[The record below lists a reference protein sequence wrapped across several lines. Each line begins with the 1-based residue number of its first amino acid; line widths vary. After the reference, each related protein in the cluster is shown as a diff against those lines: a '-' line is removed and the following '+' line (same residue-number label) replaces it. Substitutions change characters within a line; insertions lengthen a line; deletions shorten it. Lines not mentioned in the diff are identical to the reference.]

1 MSQTG
6 GDRVG
11 DEQSA
16 ASAAS
21 DTPGPGPLTIEVDG
35 ASHIV
40 QPDGAAV
47 TVGREPPADIVVPRP
62 GVSRVHVHVRHD
74 GAHWSLTDAGSRN
87 GIYRDGLRVEHV
99 IVDGS
104 LTLHIGDANGIVLH
118 AIPHVRE
125 VDPTQLAEP
134 ADAAVGIAG
143 AAVAARREELGLSR
157 VTLAADVLTPD
168 EMARF
173 EGGRHWPDPHALAT
187 LEERL
192 TWPAGAIAGIRDGA
206 PVPED
211 EFTEVLTPT
220 VQVSVAVDAADIA
233 VRAIRARAELLPGS
247 HEPDFTGAITPMLA
261 ELRRLDR
268 TITAAAR
275 NAPGRLE
282 VIVALAEIRR
292 LSADLT
298 ARAACSPQASLG
310 QRVGAV
316 RRRGGLTAAEVAA
329 AAGVS
334 LDDVEAVEAEDRPAD
349 TAAEALE
356 RFVAVVGP
364 AVSPAQ

>member
-1 MSQTG
+1 M
-6 GDRVG
+6 
-11 DEQSA
+11 A
-16 ASAAS
+16 
-21 DTPGPGPLTIEVDG
+21 
-35 ASHIV
+35 
-40 QPDGAAV
+40 
-47 TVGREPPADIVVPRP
+47 
-62 GVSRVHVHVRHD
+62 
-74 GAHWSLTDAGSRN
+74 
-87 GIYRDGLRVEHV
+87 
-99 IVDGS
+99 
-104 LTLHIGDANGIVLH
+104 
-118 AIPHVRE
+118 
-125 VDPTQLAEP
+125 
-134 ADAAVGIAG
+134 
-143 AAVAARREELGLSR
+143 
-157 VTLAADVLTPD
+157 LAADVVTLD
-168 EMARF
+168 DMAGL
-173 EGGRHWPDPHALAT
+173 EGGRHWPGHDALAT

-192 TWPAGAIAGIRDGA
+192 KWPAGAIASIRDGA

-247 HEPDFTGAITPMLA
+247 REPDFTRAITPMLA

-282 VIVALAEIRR
+282 VVVALADIRQ

-298 ARAACSPQASLG
+298 ARAAGSPQASLG
-310 QRVGAV
+310 QRVGAI

-334 LDDVEAVEAEDRPAD
+334 VTDVEAVEAEDRPAD

-356 RFVAVVGP
+356 RFVSAVGP
-364 AVSPAQ
+364 AIRPAH